1 MERQLKE
8 LVADR
13 ISNLKG
19 HFKSPKCK
27 VLDQPDVKDT
37 LHKLHANY
45 VLVPA
50 DKAANNVIIV
60 CKKYYID
67 TLVKELGI
75 NNVNINNPTYIPI
88 DDSIETIMKSHN
100 QFITSVGL
108 EISEEDQ
115 NLPYLYWTPK
125 LHKSPYKHRF
135 IAGSS
140 KCTTKDL
147 SCLLTKVLSTIKD
160 GLVRYCNTKTSHNGV
175 NNMWILKNSTSL
187 LSLLDQ
193 LDVRTATSV
202 QKFDFSTLY
211 TSIPHDLYWTPKLH
225 KSPYKHRFIAGSSKC
240 TTKDLSCLL
249 TKVLSTIKDGLV
261 RYCNTKTSHNGVN
274 NMWILKNSTS
284 LLSLL
289 DQLDVRTAT
298 SVQKFDFSTLYT
310 SIPHDLLKSRI
321 SNLVHNAFRKKDGS
335 VRYTHIKVTRAKGYF
350 THDING
356 GGDNMYTAG
365 NICKMIEF
373 LIDNIFVQFGGRLF
387 RQVIGIPMGTD
398 CAPLLADLFLYSYEN
413 EFLDNMIRSGHRR
426 LATSFNLF
434 YRYIDDLIV
443 FNNKKFLDYLK
454 EIYPSQLTVE
464 KANKSDHL
472 ADYLDLTFIIDSGGK
487 LSTRLYDKRDDF
499 DFHIVNFPY
508 FSSNIPSD
516 PSYGVY
522 ISQLIRYARCCSYYD
537 DFRYRHKCLVDRLLS
552 QGYIALRLEK
562 SFKKFYGRYQDL
574 IEKYQRSVNVMV
586 NDSFP
591 G

>member
-1 MERQLKE
+1 MPSWGNLLLKDQNIENQIGSTGKQQKQCFWNPLISMQKNRSKREQVELKYLSEWKDQLKQ

-88 DDSIETIMKSHN
+88 DDSFETIMKSHN

-115 NLPYLYWTPK
+115 NLSYLYWTPK

-160 GLVRYCNTKTSHNGV
+160 GLVRYCNTKTSRNGV

-187 LSLLDQ
+187 LSSLDQ

-202 QKFDFSTLY
+202 QT
-211 TSIPHDLYWTPKLH
+211 
-225 KSPYKHRFIAGSSKC
+225 
-240 TTKDLSCLL
+240 
-249 TKVLSTIKDGLV
+249 
-261 RYCNTKTSHNGVN
+261 
-274 NMWILKNSTS
+274 
-284 LLSLL
+284 
-289 DQLDVRTAT
+289 
-298 SVQKFDFSTLYT
+298 FDFSTLYT

-335 VRYTHIKVTRAKGYF
+335 VRYTHIKVKRAKGCF

-356 GGDNMYTAG
+356 GADNMYTAD

-373 LIDNIFVQFGGRLF
+373 LIDNILCSLEDVFSIRQLEFQWEQIVLHYLLTFPLLLWKLIF
-387 RQVIGIPMGTD
+387 RQ
-398 CAPLLADLFLYSYEN
+398 
-413 EFLDNMIRSGHRR
+413 
-426 LATSFNLF
+426 
-434 YRYIDDLIV
+434 
-443 FNNKKFLDYLK
+443 
-454 EIYPSQLTVE
+454 
-464 KANKSDHL
+464 
-472 ADYLDLTFIIDSGGK
+472 
-487 LSTRLYDKRDDF
+487 YDQKWPQETCQ
-499 DFHIVNFPY
+499 V
-508 FSSNIPSD
+508 
-516 PSYGVY
+516 V
-522 ISQLIRYARCCSYYD
+522 
-537 DFRYRHKCLVDRLLS
+537 
-552 QGYIALRLEK
+552 
-562 SFKKFYGRYQDL
+562 
-574 IEKYQRSVNVMV
+574 
-586 NDSFP
+586 
-591 G
+591 

>member
-1 MERQLKE
+1 MQSAPQAEAPIRSLQGPTPRRLPSTPPPVGVFTANSFTYAKNWSKREQVELKYLSEWKDQLKE
-8 LVADR
+8 LVTDR

-50 DKAANNVIIV
+50 DKAANNVIVV

-75 NNVNINNPTYIPI
+75 NNINSNNPTYIPI
-88 DDSIETIMKSHN
+88 DDSFETIIKSHN

-108 EISEEDQ
+108 EMSEEDQ

-147 SCLLTKVLSTIKD
+147 SCLLTKLLSTIKD
-160 GLVRYCNTKTSHNGV
+160 GLVRYCNTKTSGNGV
-175 NNMWILKNSTSL
+175 NNIWILKNSTSL
-187 LSLLDQ
+187 LSSLDQ
-193 LDVRTATSV
+193 LDVRTAKSV
-202 QKFDFSTLY
+202 QTFDFS
-211 TSIPHDLYWTPKLH
+211 
-225 KSPYKHRFIAGSSKC
+225 
-240 TTKDLSCLL
+240 
-249 TKVLSTIKDGLV
+249 
-261 RYCNTKTSHNGVN
+261 
-274 NMWILKNSTS
+274 M
-284 LLSLL
+284 
-289 DQLDVRTAT
+289 
-298 SVQKFDFSTLYT
+298 LYT
-310 SIPHDLLKSRI
+310 SIPHDLLI
-321 SNLVHNAFRKKDGS
+321 
-335 VRYTHIKVTRAKGYF
+335 RYTHIKLTRAKGYF

-356 GGDNMYTAG
+356 GGDNMFTADS
-365 NICKMIEF
+365 ICEMIEF
-373 LIDNIFVQFGGRLF
+373 LIDNIFVQFGGHLF
-387 RQVIGIPMGTD
+387 RQVIGIPVGTN
-398 CAPLLADLFLYSYEN
+398 CAPLLADHFLYSYEN
-413 EFLDNMIRSGHRR
+413 EFLDNMIRSADT
-426 LATSFNLF
+426 LM
-434 YRYIDDLIV
+434 IIV

-499 DFHIVNFPY
+499 DFHIVNFP
-508 FSSNIPSD
+508 FLSSNIPSG

-522 ISQLIRYARCCSYYD
+522 ISQLIRYARCCSHYD
-537 DFRYRHKCLVDRLLS
+537 DFRYRHKSLVDRLLS
-552 QGYIALRLEK
+552 QGYKALRLEK

-574 IEKYQRSVNVMV
+574 IEKYRRSVNAMLS
-586 NDSFP
+586 DSFP
-591 G
+591 GQFLFNM